1 MTLEGPDG
9 KPKKINLSHDEP
21 INEQLADVHVKHAG
35 KIISEKLRT
44 LKAAFDERHDKRTVA
59 EYKARVRIIFI
70 SQNRLFSVKRQFSK
84 NRHFSENRQFSVKK
98 VNINPE
104 KAFVQMMP
112 QLNKERDILTA
123 HSEMCSKVIS
133 SVDELQYAALTT
145 NESTLE
151 RIWTGE
157 DEVEWEAALKIMCLV
172 SWRNGGLRLVL

>member
-1 MTLEGPDG
+1 
-9 KPKKINLSHDEP
+9 
-21 INEQLADVHVKHAG
+21 
-35 KIISEKLRT
+35 
-44 LKAAFDERHDKRTVA
+44 
-59 EYKARVRIIFI
+59 
-70 SQNRLFSVKRQFSK
+70 
-84 NRHFSENRQFSVKK
+84 
-98 VNINPE
+98 
-104 KAFVQMMP
+104 MMP

-172 SWRNGGLRLVL
+172 SWRNGGLRLVLWTKKLDLEVSFFQFLNLLEIIIEPHRKEYPDGFS